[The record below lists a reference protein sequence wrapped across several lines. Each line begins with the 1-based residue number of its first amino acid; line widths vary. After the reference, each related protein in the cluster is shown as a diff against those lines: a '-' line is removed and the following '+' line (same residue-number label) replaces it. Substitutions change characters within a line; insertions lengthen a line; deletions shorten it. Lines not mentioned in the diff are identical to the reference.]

1 MAAMDSMPMG
11 GDKAPEMGEG
21 KEDTAKAL
29 VDKLYS
35 PEGQAFLEPLKSA
48 LSDTGSGMNPADFFI
63 LAQKDSRTK
72 GKPPSELSQMLS
84 EDPALADDIEA
95 VGSGKADKMKADM
108 GIKPASS
115 KDMPPP
121 GLPIPPDE
129 SKMNFADKAAMMEK
143 KAKAAMPPE
152 GGM

>member
-11 GDKAPEMGEG
+11 GEKPPAMGGG
-21 KEDTAKAL
+21 KEDAAKAL

-35 PEGQAFLEPLKSA
+35 PEGQAFLEPLKA
-48 LSDTGSGMNPADFFI
+48 TLSDVGSTMNPADFFI

-84 EDPALADDIEA
+84 EDPALMDDIEG
-95 VGSGKADKMKADM
+95 VESGKADKMKADM
-108 GIKPASS
+108 GIKPKS
-115 KDMPPP
+115 DMPPP
-121 GLPIPPDE
+121 GLPVPPDE